1 MLPVGDAN
9 VNRCSLMALLLLQ
22 LAGSED
28 CCMDPASDAPMPR
41 ALESNTHRHS
51 RGVLLLTT
59 NCTSGQLLFMNGN
72 VLTYKTLGTAGHTVH
87 DVQYMCMRAVYNACN
102 NERQRYLGAAEVL
115 CSAAQHS
122 PVLCCRPL

>member
-1 MLPVGDAN
+1 
-9 VNRCSLMALLLLQ
+9 
-22 LAGSED
+22 
-28 CCMDPASDAPMPR
+28 MDPASDAPMPW

-115 CSAAQHS
+115 CSAVQHS